1 MQAEAGVGGLS
12 MYQCLWGLE
21 ETGKPWGPARHREAE
36 AVRMSVDS
44 ALLLWGILHPHS
56 GKPSLACPVQ
66 QAWGR
71 EHGPMRNGHSP
82 AQQEPSLDEASEHR
96 GLSSLWGLCPMDG
109 DPCCSPTSWPPGF
122 SAQSSEDS
130 RGRAWWML
138 PRLLLGTQRMGWKG
152 ADTPGP
158 ELLAGSCVHL
168 PQWA

>member
-1 MQAEAGVGGLS
+1 MQGEAGVGGLS

-66 QAWGR
+66 QVWGR
-71 EHGPMRNGHSP
+71 EPGPMRNGHSP
-82 AQQEPSLDEASEHR
+82 AQQEPSLDEASERR

-138 PRLLLGTQRMGWKG
+138 P
-152 ADTPGP
+152 
-158 ELLAGSCVHL
+158 
-168 PQWA
+168 